1 MPNRGTPGYEERQ
14 PVQGRPSSVPKELH
28 EVLAR
33 FADIC
38 DYFSQ
43 QNMDVPAHVLET
55 LGRISKLSIPER
67 IPRMNQLNQELM
79 EYLHAAGRDSGVQQ

>member
-1 MPNRGTPGYEERQ
+1 MPNRDMPRDEETLPG
-14 PVQGRPSSVPKELH
+14 QGHGSLVPKELH

-38 DYFSQ
+38 DYFSR

-55 LGRISKLSIPER
+55 LRCISKLSIPER

-79 EYLHAAGRDSGVQQ
+79 EYLHAVGRNFGTQQ